1 MSTDELEHR
10 FGDQVVIVTGA
21 GRGVGRAT
29 ALAFAEEGATVVLA
43 ELDRGLL
50 ERVANECESAGLAA
64 LPVQTDVMDRAS
76 VARMVAEVHGE
87 TGRVDVL
94 VNNVGGGGGA
104 TGLAISDEDWE
115 RGLRMNLTATFYCCA
130 EVVPHMLAQGR
141 GKIVNISSS
150 AARNMSRDFATTAY
164 VAAKGGVS
172 ALTRQLAWH
181 LGREGI
187 NVNAVEPGHIWTEL
201 TQEQWPSF
209 PEATRERIISEIPL
223 GRMCEPREIADAV
236 LFLASPAAD
245 FMQGSAVEV
254 NGGLWMS

>member
-50 ERVANECESAGLAA
+50 ERVANECESDGFAG